1 LVPIVV
7 RIAAA
12 RAELVACAGAAPR
25 VPSRFVGFGG
35 LLLLLHELWHGS
47 PAMAPVDHKTMFE
60 IYRETD
66 YNRAFRCVFFTDLDE
81 HNRGKEIARA
91 AAGETVFSGFI
102 SDDRKPEARAE
113 VEAIVEE
120 LNGMDEDSAG
130 LPADEFR
137 RRLAA
142 YLVA

>member
-1 LVPIVV
+1 
-7 RIAAA
+7 
-12 RAELVACAGAAPR
+12 
-25 VPSRFVGFGG
+25 
-35 LLLLLHELWHGS
+35 
-47 PAMAPVDHKTMFE
+47 MAPVDHKTMFE

-66 YNRAFRCVFFTDLDE
+66 YNRAFRYVFFTDLDE

-102 SDDRKPEARAE
+102 ADERKLDARAE
-113 VEAIVEE
+113 VEAIVDL

-130 LPADEFR
+130 LPADEYR

-142 YLVA
+142 YLVP